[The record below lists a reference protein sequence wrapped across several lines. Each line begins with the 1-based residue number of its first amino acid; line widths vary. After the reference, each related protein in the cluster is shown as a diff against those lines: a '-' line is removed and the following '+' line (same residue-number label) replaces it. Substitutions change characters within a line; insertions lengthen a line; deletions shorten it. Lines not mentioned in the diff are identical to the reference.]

1 MSLGRAKSSS
11 QVKKSMSSNT
21 PRSISVWV
29 WALTKPGIT
38 AHPEASMTLAAAGA
52 ATSPEAGVTAAML
65 PSRTVTS
72 PTKVRRD
79 PSQGTTV
86 PPRTSRSTG
95 VRFAHRAAPS
105 RPSSIPRCS

>member
-38 AHPEASMTLAAAGA
+38 AHPEASMTRAADGA
-52 ATSPEAGVTAAML
+52 DSRSVPRVTATML
-65 PSRTVTS
+65 PSRTATS
-72 PTKVRRD
+72 PTKARRD

-95 VRFAHRAAPS
+95 VTSCPAVEGG
-105 RPSSIPRCS
+105 